1 MNEFFTWQF
10 LATFAGATAATSL
23 LTQWLK
29 TPLKKLPT
37 QWLSYIIA
45 VGLLVLATAATQWD
59 APWQVWAIIPFNAVT
74 VSLSANGAYSAI
86 ERVKTGQK
94 IGENGEKSSE

>member
-86 ERVKTGQK
+86 ERVKTG
-94 IGENGEKSSE
+94 ENGEKSSE

>member
-1 MNEFFTWQF
+1 MNDFFTWQF

-45 VGLLVLATAATQWD
+45 AGVLILATMATKWG
-59 APWQVWAIIPFNAVT
+59 APWQEWVLIPFNAVI
-74 VSLSANGAYSAI
+74 VSLSSNGAYSVI
-86 ERVKTGQK
+86 ERVK
-94 IGENGEKSSE
+94 IGKNSEKSSE